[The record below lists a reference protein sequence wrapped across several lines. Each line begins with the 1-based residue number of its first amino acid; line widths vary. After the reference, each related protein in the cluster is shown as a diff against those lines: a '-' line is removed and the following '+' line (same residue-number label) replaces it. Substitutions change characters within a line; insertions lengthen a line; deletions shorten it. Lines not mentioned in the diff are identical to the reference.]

1 MPSQLIHLDVVAA
14 ASGGARSGGAAGR
27 AARPSDD
34 LPFAALLLGA
44 IAPDAWSVAGLS
56 RQATHFWSLQDD
68 ASGATRM
75 ARAHATLA
83 DPRRARGLT
92 PGERA
97 YLAGYV
103 CHLVTD
109 EQWTFTVYRPYFGRR
124 SRFGASAEG
133 MHTQRALQAA
143 LEQDLRDER
152 PADLAVWLEAAG
164 GATAPAVLPFLDGAA
179 VGRWRD
185 LQLAGA
191 RLPTS
196 RAAFSHV
203 TALTGRPGAADLARA
218 MMEGDW
224 EALTAAARAHVP
236 VAAVAAF
243 RARAVAACAAVL
255 AAWR

>member
-14 ASGGARSGGAAGR
+14 AAGGRSGAAGGR
-27 AARPSDD
+27 AARPGED
-34 LPFAALLLGA
+34 LPLGDLLLGG

-56 RQATHFWSLQDD
+56 RQATHFWTLEDD
-68 ASGATRM
+68 ASGAARM

-92 PGERA
+92 SGERA

-109 EQWTFTVYRPYFGRR
+109 EQWTFTVYRPFFGRR
-124 SRFGASAEG
+124 SPFGASPEG
-133 MHTQRALQAA
+133 MRTQRALQAA

-152 PADLAVWLEAAG
+152 AVDLAVWLEAVAG
-164 GATAPAVLPFLDGAA
+164 ADAPAVLPFLDGAA
-179 VGRWRD
+179 VERWRD

-203 TALTGRPGAADLARA
+203 TALTDRPGAADLARA
-218 MMEGDW
+218 MLEEDW
-224 EALTAAARAHVP
+224 EALTAAARAYVP

>member
-14 ASGGARSGGAAGR
+14 GAGRPPAGARPGG
-27 AARPSDD
+27 D
-34 LPFAALLLGA
+34 LPLAALLLGA

-56 RQATHFWSLQDD
+56 RQATHFWSLEDD
-68 ASGATRM
+68 GSGAVRM

-92 PGERA
+92 PWERA
-97 YLAGYV
+97 YLAGYG

-124 SRFGASAEG
+124 SRFGASAAG
-133 MHTQRALQAA
+133 ARTQRVLQAA
-143 LEQDLRDER
+143 LEQDLRDDR
-152 PADLAVWLEAAG
+152 AADLRVWLEAAG
-164 GATAPAVLPFLDGAA
+164 GAVAPAILPFLDAAA

-218 MMEGDW
+218 MMADDW
-224 EALTAAARAHVP
+224 ESLTSAARAHVP
-236 VAAVAAF
+236 AAAVAAF
-243 RARAVAACAAVL
+243 RSRAVAACAAVQ